1 MVSPSSIIGTPE
13 EWHYYLSVKC
23 EPLKLK
29 RTLLSKY
36 RTHNEKSQIIHSIPE
51 CAAMNSTQIRQIE
64 SRLEDAG
71 LAGLAQV
78 LRNRSY
84 SLLDNNKRQNRR
96 WAHRAVVL
104 DIEARW
110 IVQRQAYVQEEA
122 QALSRALMLSED
134 KEQQSFPEL
143 QAYEDEL
150 EELNSLYW
158 RYTRLHGALDGDI
171 PLGIF
176 NRAFRQHRKKP
187 DWYLS
192 KELRE
197 DCVRRGGCCGRGCG
211 CCEKDRGN
219 NTRQLWKR
227 GHCTSACGCCV
238 RTRKSQQDVSVTMQK
253 DMEDF
258 PFDIVA
264 LATPYSERIYL
275 AYIWGLK
282 PADDH

>member
-13 EWHYYLSVKC
+13 EWHAYLSVKC

-29 RTLLSKY
+29 KTLLSKY
-36 RTHNEKSQIIHSIPE
+36 RTHDEKSQIIHSIPE
-51 CAAMNSTQIRQIE
+51 CAANNSTQMQQME

-71 LAGLAQV
+71 LARLAQV
-78 LRNRSY
+78 LRGRSY
-84 SLLDNNKRQNRR
+84 NLLENNKKQNRE

-110 IVQRQAYVQEEA
+110 IVQREAYVQEEA
-122 QALSRALMLSED
+122 RALSKALMLSED
-134 KEQQSFPEL
+134 KEQSSPEI
-143 QAYEDEL
+143 QAYENEL
-150 EELNSLYW
+150 EELNDSYW
-158 RYTRLHGALDGDI
+158 KYTRLHGALEGNI

-176 NRAFRQHRKKP
+176 TRAYQKHRKNP
-187 DWYLS
+187 DWYLG
-192 KELRE
+192 KELRA

-211 CCEKDRGN
+211 CCENDRG

-227 GHCTSACGCCV
+227 GNFTSACGCCV
-238 RTRKSQQDVSVTMQK
+238 RTRQSQGDVSVTIQK

-264 LATPYSERIYL
+264 LATPYSDRMYF

-282 PADDH
+282 PAHDE